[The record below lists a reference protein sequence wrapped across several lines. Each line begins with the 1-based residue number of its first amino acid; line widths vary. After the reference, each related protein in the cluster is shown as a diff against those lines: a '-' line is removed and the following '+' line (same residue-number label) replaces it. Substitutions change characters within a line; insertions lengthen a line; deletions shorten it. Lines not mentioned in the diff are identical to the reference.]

1 MVASAN
7 EQALLTDQRLKAAFK
22 MFDKDGSGMI
32 TPSEIKA
39 VLTGGESK
47 IPNAIIDSIIK
58 QVDKNGDGEISLQ
71 EFQDL
76 MKNASL

>member
-1 MVASAN
+1 
-7 EQALLTDQRLKAAFK
+7 

-32 TPSEIKA
+32 TPSEIKT
-39 VLTGGESK
+39 VLTGGDSK
-47 IPNAIIDSIIK
+47 IPNAIIDAIIK

-76 MKNASL
+76 MRNAALWVKSISLFVLN

>member
-1 MVASAN
+1 
-7 EQALLTDQRLKAAFK
+7 

-32 TPSEIKA
+32 TPSEIKT
-39 VLTGGESK
+39 VLTGGDSK
-47 IPNAIIDSIIK
+47 IPNAIIDAIIK

-76 MKNASL
+76 MRNAALWIKSISLFVLN

>member
-1 MVASAN
+1 
-7 EQALLTDQRLKAAFK
+7 

-32 TPSEIKA
+32 TPSEIKN
-39 VLTGGESK
+39 VLTGGDSK
-47 IPNAIIDSIIK
+47 IPNAIIDAIIK

-76 MKNASL
+76 MRNAALWVKSISLFVLN

>member
-1 MVASAN
+1 
-7 EQALLTDQRLKAAFK
+7 
-22 MFDKDGSGMI
+22 MI

-58 QVDKNGDGEISLQ
+58 QVDKNGDGEISL
-71 EFQDL
+71 
-76 MKNASL
+76 